1 MKQVLKIWGRCCIE
15 STTRIAPPHAS
26 ARHMHEM
33 PSTPLGPSCW
43 NVFPSIPLRKV
54 QPGGFPWI
62 YSPITLPIGVLHT
75 SQAHTDAP
83 YVLFRATKPSTT
95 SISPR
100 LVTKK
105 KKKTFR
111 FFCTGWG
118 CLFMWREG
126 RGVGAR
132 TGGSLGGGGGRG
144 VLQLLVFSRLGSYRS
159 SSPMSISSKHHWEPL
174 SRERATCAGMCPSG
188 TNRSF
193 RAWLWFQNVMW
204 RDTEGLRTLLWYASH
219 LHYRLVIAPTAFACC
234 GWLVYFLWRGG
245 NYIYKHR
252 SQPY

>member
-43 NVFPSIPLRKV
+43 NVFPLIPWRKV

-100 LVTKK
+100 LVKKK
-105 KKKTFR
+105 KKKTSDFS
-111 FFCTGWG
+111 
-118 CLFMWREG
+118 
-126 RGVGAR
+126 VQ
-132 TGGSLGGGGGRG
+132 GGGVFSCGGRG
-144 VLQLLVFSRLGSYRS
+144 GGWGLGQAGRWVGEAGEGSYS
-159 SSPMSISSKHHWEPL
+159 
-174 SRERATCAGMCPSG
+174 
-188 TNRSF
+188 
-193 RAWLWFQNVMW
+193 
-204 RDTEGLRTLLWYASH
+204 Y
-219 LHYRLVIAPTAFACC
+219 
-234 GWLVYFLWRGG
+234 
-245 NYIYKHR
+245 
-252 SQPY
+252 

>member
-33 PSTPLGPSCW
+33 PSTPLVPSCW
-43 NVFPSIPLRKV
+43 NVFPSIPWRKV

-100 LVTKK
+100 LVQKK
-105 KKKTFR
+105 KHFR
-111 FFCTGWG
+111 FFCIGWG
-118 CLFMWREG
+118 RLFMWREG

-132 TGGSLGGGGGRG
+132 AGRSLGGGGGRG
-144 VLQLLVFSRLGSYRS
+144 SYS
-159 SSPMSISSKHHWEPL
+159 
-174 SRERATCAGMCPSG
+174 
-188 TNRSF
+188 
-193 RAWLWFQNVMW
+193 
-204 RDTEGLRTLLWYASH
+204 Y
-219 LHYRLVIAPTAFACC
+219 
-234 GWLVYFLWRGG
+234 
-245 NYIYKHR
+245 
-252 SQPY
+252 